1 MIVPSAPAIQNINNK
16 PDFIQNNLM
25 TNNMF
30 SHQVPVSVN
39 MQMMPQLP
47 KSEPTSIH
55 GNWRAID
62 FMLPTFESQKALK
75 DASTC
80 SSSSAKVSQHNM
92 SGFVPIAP
100 AANLDAPPNVNLF
113 NFEWNKSQNQ
123 MPPAQNINQG
133 FTANNNG
140 YPMKQELEK
149 QQSYQFTK

>member
-1 MIVPSAPAIQNINNK
+1 MR
-16 PDFIQNNLM
+16 NLM
-25 TNNMF
+25 
-30 SHQVPVSVN
+30 N
-39 MQMMPQLP
+39 MQMMPQIP

-80 SSSSAKVSQHNM
+80 SSSSAKGSQHNM